1 MIFVENN
8 LKSTN
13 LSIRRAAS
21 IHGNTIF
28 VSTVSR
34 IGLGNQINYDSTTNG
49 ISIFAIVR
57 ECKFPSSGYAERKY
71 EENRLDKN
79 KGDTVNV
86 KNPNTIMTKF

>member
-34 IGLGNQINYDSTTNG
+34 IGLGNQINYDSPANG
-49 ISIFAIVR
+49 ILILAIGPCEYDSLVLDML
-57 ECKFPSSGYAERKY
+57 K
-71 EENRLDKN
+71 EN
-79 KGDTVNV
+79 
-86 KNPNTIMTKF
+86 TKKTD